1 MAEKRTRKWKDL
13 DFPLLTLV
21 LVLLAIGLLMVFSAS
36 SYYAMYRFGDKYMFV
51 AKQAVFALLGV
62 FLMLVASRIDYHF
75 VGKISPVLAIFG
87 ILLLGVVLIPGV
99 GWVSNDAR
107 RWFNLGFTT
116 VQPSE
121 FMKIALILVLSFS
134 LSQRHNKL
142 KSLWS
147 GLVPYLVMVG
157 IIDAELYF
165 EPHMSAI
172 VIITLISLIILIAAG
187 AKFWHF
193 LLVSVPAVAIGAVLM
208 VMEGYR
214 MDRIM
219 TFLGQNNDPT
229 GDAYQINNSLIAIG
243 SGSLFGRG
251 LGQSLQKNLYIPEPQ
266 SDFIFAVLAEELG
279 FIGAVTV
286 LLLFVLLIIRG
297 MRVSMNAPDMLG
309 GLMGVGLTSLF
320 AIEVM
325 LNLAVVTKSIP
336 TTGIPLPFFSSG
348 GTSLLFMMV
357 AMGILLN
364 ISRQTVPAFRPGV
377 VPDPERQPPAG
388 QRPLWGTSKQGT
400 SKQGTQKQGAPKQ
413 GTREQ
418 GASKQGT
425 PKQGM
430 PPKQGMQKQ
439 GTPPK
444 QVPGPAGRT
453 RR

>member
-1 MAEKRTRKWKDL
+1 MAEKKARKLKDL
-13 DFPLLTLV
+13 DFSLLTLV
-21 LVLLAIGLLMVFSAS
+21 LVLMAIGLLMVFSAS

-51 AKQAVFALLGV
+51 AKQAVFVVFGV
-62 FLMLVASRIDYHF
+62 FLMLVVSRVDYHF
-75 VGKISPVLAIFG
+75 VGKISPALAMLG
-87 ILLLGVVLIPGV
+87 IVLLGIVLIPGI

-165 EPHMSAI
+165 EPHMSGI
-172 VIITLISLIILIAAG
+172 VIITLISLILLMAAG
-187 AKFWHF
+187 ARFWHF
-193 LLVSVPAVAIGAVLM
+193 LVVSVPAAFIVGGLM
-208 VMEGYR
+208 LMEGYR
-214 MDRIM
+214 LDRIM
-219 TFLGQNNDPT
+219 TFIGKNNDPT
-229 GDAYQINNSLIAIG
+229 GDAYQITNSLIAIG

-297 MRVSMNAPDMLG
+297 MRVAMNAPDMLG
-309 GLMGVGLTSLF
+309 GLMGVGITSLF

-325 LNLAVVTKSIP
+325 LNIAVVTKSIP

-348 GTSLLFMMV
+348 GTSLLFMSV

-364 ISRQTVPAFRPGV
+364 ISRQTIPVFRAGA
-377 VPDPERQPPAG
+377 VPDPERRSPAG
-388 QRPLWGTSKQGT
+388 RPPVRE
-400 SKQGTQKQGAPKQ
+400 APVKL
-413 GTREQ
+413 
-418 GASKQGT
+418 A
-425 PKQGM
+425 
-430 PPKQGMQKQ
+430 
-439 GTPPK
+439 
-444 QVPGPAGRT
+444 PGPSGRT